1 MKHAKSL
8 IPAILAVSVMTGAPT
23 LMTEPAYAAE
33 ASQSAVAEQQ
43 PVAANNGVHTFLS
56 NVDAIDHEIAALKD
70 FQKKDSTALTEKD
83 QNAANQKLTYLRK
96 VKELVYESKDKADF
110 IQNVKAAFP
119 NYAGENDLEMT
130 AAALFPKK
138 QEAPIP
144 DTGSAQDI
152 AAIKKVIDQYADS
165 ITNYD
170 LKEAERIWQTDDRTT
185 FIHPRGNEYGW
196 KAIRDHFYGT
206 TMHEHFSKCHLYV
219 RDISIQVYGDSAVAV
234 FYWDF
239 PAVFRTDGTEV
250 TTHGRETQVYERT
263 KDGWKI
269 VHVHYSQMP
278 ITGEK
283 QGF

>member
-8 IPAILAVSVMTGAPT
+8 IPAILAVSVMTGAPA

-83 QNAANQKLTYLRK
+83 QNAANQKLTYLHK

-206 TMHEHFSKCHLYV
+206 TMHEHFSKRHLYV

>member
-8 IPAILAVSVMTGAPT
+8 IPAILAVSVMTGAPA

-83 QNAANQKLTYLRK
+83 QNAANQKLTYLHK

-206 TMHEHFSKCHLYV
+206 TMHEHFSKRHLYV

-250 TTHGRETQVYERT
+250 MTHGRETQVYERT